1 MRKREHDCDNR
12 EHGEIASGPLNAQS
26 FAEPEDSEGDD
37 NDADAKLE
45 RVFGDSSKWTMDR
58 DTQSDD
64 YDCGRARS
72 QSGWNQRSRYT
83 ADRDYYQHYFDAFD
97 DDGLEGCDH
106 REIIQAIGRAGVQIR

>member
-37 NDADAKLE
+37 HDADPKLE

-64 YDCGRARS
+64 YDCGCAGS
-72 QSGWNQRSRYT
+72 QSGWNQRSRHTTY
-83 ADRDYYQHYFDAFD
+83 RHHYQYHFHSLETT
-97 DDGLEGCDH
+97 GL
-106 REIIQAIGRAGVQIR
+106 